1 MRCEPMQHI
10 SAEIAGWA
18 LLILGQVYL
27 LKYRLFGQHIDK
39 IGAVLCITMAAMQCI
54 GCLITDLIT

>member
-1 MRCEPMQHI
+1 MTYITTEV
-10 SAEIAGWA
+10 AGWA

-39 IGAVLCITMAAMQCI
+39 IGAALCITMAAMQCI